1 MPEPVRRSQLAY
13 LGFVRIVELRKSSR
27 FAMNVKRSSSFPL
40 LPVRQMCMYEA
51 LKDLSVIRREQVNQ
65 FMHDD
70 EFAQVL

>member
-1 MPEPVRRSQLAY
+1 
-13 LGFVRIVELRKSSR
+13 
-27 FAMNVKRSSSFPL
+27 
-40 LPVRQMCMYEA
+40 MYEA